1 MPVSG
6 LEFATGPFQDVR
18 YLIEQV
24 DILYREQ
31 IVPRGGPDRWQAAA
45 DRIIAHRKWEPALP
59 SIRANLYPILKE
71 LDVFFVPK
79 HIQPGPCFVFPH
91 WDTTG
96 EPVRGK
102 IRPVGWDLVMRD
114 MKSGTDTIAK
124 YGLLGLKHEFKGPTW
139 MGNPDRV
146 LELIM
151 KLKFVILVEGPFDV
165 IACRLLFPDLPVMS
179 SGTKSLNEQHLTYL
193 KVLGVETVVL
203 LFDNETGKQAGD
215 YGAGKRAAIG
225 ASRTI
230 AAMGM
235 QPVIQM
241 CPSKND
247 PSACL
252 EDHFSTTALQRVLE
266 KYVGVI

>member
-1 MPVSG
+1 MPVNG

-18 YLIEQV
+18 YLIQETEA
-24 DILYREQ
+24 LYAQQ
-31 IVPRGGPDRWQAAA
+31 IIPKGGPDRWQAAA
-45 DRIIAHRKWEPALP
+45 DRIVPHRKWEPALP
-59 SIRANLYPILKE
+59 VIRTNLYPILKE

-79 HIQPGPCFVFPH
+79 HLQPGPCFVFPH

-102 IRPVGWDLVMRD
+102 IRPVGWDLIMRD

-139 MGNPDRV
+139 MGNSDRV
-146 LELIM
+146 IGLMM

-165 IACRLLFPDLPVMS
+165 LACRLLFPDLPVMS

-203 LFDNETGKQAGD
+203 LFDNEKGKLAGD
-215 YGAGKRAAIG
+215 YGAGKRASLGVSRAIV
-225 ASRTI
+225 
-230 AAMGM
+230 AMGM
-235 QPVIQM
+235 QPIVRM

-252 EDHFSTTALQRVLE
+252 EDRFSAAELYDCLNEYCGEV
-266 KYVGVI
+266 